1 MEVGCSM
8 MKTIE
13 RSKQGKEKALP
24 DGWQH
29 INLGKIA
36 TFINGKAYKQ
46 RELLDKGIPV
56 LRIQNLHGKDNWY
69 YSDLK
74 LAPEKYC
81 DEGDLLFAWSTTFGP
96 YIWLGPKVIYHYHI
110 WRVIPHNTL
119 DKDFAYYLL
128 KSITNAL
135 KATSHGASMLHITKE
150 GMEKWVVAIPP
161 LDEQKRIVS
170 ILNDRMEVIA
180 KARAATEAQLKAAT
194 ALPAAY
200 LRQIF
205 DSPESQTW
213 EMKRLGNIIER
224 RTEIIHPKDEP
235 TGQALFVGLEH
246 VQSLSGKRLGS
257 ISIEMSKLTGRKPKF
272 YRDDIVYGY
281 LRPYLNKAWIA
292 ELDGLCSV
300 DQYVYAVNTEIVNA
314 NFVAWFMRSPIYL
327 SRAPID
333 FTPGQLPRIRSDEV
347 ASVEINLPD
356 MTTQF
361 QVVQRL
367 DGIMHQVSSLSRSL
381 QDQLN
386 TINALPVSLLCQT
399 FNGEL

>member
-1 MEVGCSM
+1 
-8 MKTIE
+8 
-13 RSKQGKEKALP
+13 
-24 DGWQH
+24 
-29 INLGKIA
+29 
-36 TFINGKAYKQ
+36 
-46 RELLDKGIPV
+46 
-56 LRIQNLHGKDNWY
+56 
-69 YSDLK
+69 
-74 LAPEKYC
+74 
-81 DEGDLLFAWSTTFGP
+81 
-96 YIWLGPKVIYHYHI
+96 
-110 WRVIPHNTL
+110 
-119 DKDFAYYLL
+119 
-128 KSITNAL
+128 
-135 KATSHGASMLHITKE
+135 MLHITKE

-281 LRPYLNKAWIA
+281 LRPYLNKVWIA

-361 QVVQRL
+361 
-367 DGIMHQVSSLSRSL
+367 
-381 QDQLN
+381 
-386 TINALPVSLLCQT
+386 
-399 FNGEL
+399 